1 VQLLRRSLLGLL
13 DTALGH
19 TEQELIKG
27 SSPDMPVWIFTI
39 MRCARE
45 GGSAVVYFLPCA
57 GAGEWTVER
66 GYDLLERV
74 ERDGMCGGSRLN
86 SSSLTL
92 SRSMIRQLGRT

>member
-1 VQLLRRSLLGLL
+1 MLV
-13 DTALGH
+13 
-19 TEQELIKG
+19 
-27 SSPDMPVWIFTI
+27 P
-39 MRCARE
+39 
-45 GGSAVVYFLPCA
+45 
-57 GAGEWTVER
+57 GEWTVER